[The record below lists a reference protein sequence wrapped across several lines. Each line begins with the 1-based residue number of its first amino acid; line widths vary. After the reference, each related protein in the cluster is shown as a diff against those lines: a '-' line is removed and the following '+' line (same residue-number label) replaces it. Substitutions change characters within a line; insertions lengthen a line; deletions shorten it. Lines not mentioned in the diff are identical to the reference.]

1 MIDLH
6 VHVLPGVDDG
16 PATLEEAV
24 ALVAAAAQAGTRTM
38 AATSHVSGEY
48 PNDPARLEAARAE
61 LEAGLARAGVEV
73 EIAAGAEIAIDRL
86 PALSDAE
93 LDALALGGGPYLL
106 VESPL
111 EPSVGDVEGPLLEL
125 LDGGRRIV
133 LAHPERSPLFQRD
146 PRLLGT
152 LTARGAYASVTAS
165 SFTGRFGKTVR
176 RFSERLLDE
185 GLVHNVASDGHDLR
199 SRSPVMTDGLA
210 RVAQAAGPARVGWL
224 TEVVPEALLAGAPV
238 PAPPPQR
245 AAPRGVRRLIAARR
259 GP

>member
-16 PATLEEAV
+16 PGTLEEAV

-38 AATSHVSGEY
+38 AATSHVSPEH
-48 PNDPARLEAARAE
+48 PNAPGRLAAARAE
-61 LEAGLARAGVEV
+61 LVAGLERAGVEMA
-73 EIAAGAEIAIDRL
+73 IAAGAEIAIELL
-86 PALSDAE
+86 PELSDDD
-93 LDALALGGGPYLL
+93 LDTLALGGGPYLL

-111 EPSVGDVEGPLLEL
+111 EPSVGDVEGPLLDL
-125 LDGGRRIV
+125 IGRGRRIV
-133 LAHPERSPLFQRD
+133 LAHPERSPVFQRD

-165 SFTGRFGKTVR
+165 SFTGRFGRTVR
-176 RFSERLLDE
+176 RFTERLLEE
-185 GLVHNVASDGHDLR
+185 GLVHNLASDGHDLR
-199 SRSPVMTDGLA
+199 SRSPVMTEGLE
-210 RVAQAAGPARVGWL
+210 RVAQRVGEARVRWL
-224 TEVVPEALLAGAPV
+224 TEVMPGAILAGAPV

-245 AAPRGVRRLIAARR
+245 ARPRGVRRLISARP